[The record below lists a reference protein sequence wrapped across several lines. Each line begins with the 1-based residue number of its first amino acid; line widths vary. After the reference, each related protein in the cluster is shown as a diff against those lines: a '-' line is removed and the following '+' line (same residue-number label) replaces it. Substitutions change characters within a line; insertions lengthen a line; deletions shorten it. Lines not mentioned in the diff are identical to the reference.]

1 MDRDRPLNSI
11 DEAQDAELQALFA
24 QVEAPAPS
32 ADFVART
39 MRAVKLE
46 PLPAGRRAL
55 RDPLASLVGWAAI
68 IAGVALSS
76 LMVVLAN
83 PAIASGST
91 RVISYA
97 IAVGVW
103 LTQFK
108 DAGFAVLNVFAAIGF
123 AVSRA
128 AATSEGAAGL
138 IVIAVI
144 GGLSMSALRRLLI
157 SEEERH
163 QWQELS

>member
-1 MDRDRPLNSI
+1 MPSTTP
-11 DEAQDAELQALFA
+11 QDAELQALFA

-55 RDPLASLVGWAAI
+55 RDPLASLLGWAAI

-108 DAGFAVLNVFAAIGF
+108 DAALAVLNVFAAIGF

-163 QWQELS
+163 QWQEVS